1 LNKQGASGFKLDKML
16 QKALN
21 YLQQGKLD
29 KAEKQ
34 YKVILKKYPIH
45 SDALNLYG
53 VVLHRRNKPQ
63 QAIGVIKK
71 AIRINPNTSAY
82 HFNLGVIC
90 QGSGK
95 LVEAI
100 KAYENSLK
108 LRSDNSAVW
117 SNLGSSLQQ
126 LERYQVAIG
135 NNIVKPELAFQN
147 YENDVDTVDKNQGLL
162 DKAINCYQQALSC
175 NPKDVSALVNLGS
188 LYKET
193 GQIDKALDIFDHALN
208 EVQLSNAGND
218 QIHWSKSTALLM
230 LGQYREGWGEYEW
243 GLQND
248 LWRTTLKYSIPIWS
262 RDYLTDK
269 HLLLVAEQGVGD
281 EIMFLSC
288 LEDIFCQFKKVTI
301 ECDSRLVA
309 LFERSFPTAH
319 VFFISNKKYSF
330 APPPLDLEIDCQL
343 SIGTLP
349 HFYRNDEAEFPRHSG
364 YLVPDL
370 QKKEKWEHRFNKL
383 GRGVKVGISW
393 RGGRD
398 KEVIEKRSTLL
409 LKHWAVLLQTQGVY
423 FINLQYGECKEDL
436 LEVSRQLDI
445 SIYDWDDVDP
455 LKDLDEV
462 AAQVAALD
470 IVISIDNTTV
480 HMAGALGIPTW
491 TLLPYAADWRW
502 QMNRIDTPW
511 YPSMRLFRQTVAGDW
526 DAVFS
531 KVSEQLKSFI
541 LNVEKKM
548 LNDVSKA
555 IVINDSSVWREW
567 GGFCTSVAIIDQL
580 KVGGFS
586 VSTISTNELYECQV
600 FPQDLSD
607 FDSDVF
613 CQEFI
618 HNNSSIIQRIAEVDV
633 VVINGEGVL
642 HNITKAAMTLLYVA
656 YISKLG
662 LNKPVHLINHS
673 CYPEDS
679 TEITDALKNGIY
691 KKVYQQL
698 DTVAIREGGSASLME
713 KLGLNIIH
721 SFDCTPLY
729 IQKIGLRPRENKA
742 KTILIVSSVGWGEI
756 GMPAIAS
763 FMREMYLKGFVVQV
777 LIGNSVQDRSGFIE
791 ALNIQEFKNWELIK
805 SENVKEWLQIIA
817 NAQLVISGD
826 YQAIVAA
833 AFLKTAI
840 VALHDNSPKIKELIK
855 MLQLPVTYALDTMQE
870 SVVDMLTSN
879 SNYLSEDRM
888 KELYDLAL
896 LNFQFTSSMYKK

>member
-1 LNKQGASGFKLDKML
+1 
-16 QKALN
+16 
-21 YLQQGKLD
+21 
-29 KAEKQ
+29 
-34 YKVILKKYPIH
+34 
-45 SDALNLYG
+45 
-53 VVLHRRNKPQ
+53 
-63 QAIGVIKK
+63 
-71 AIRINPNTSAY
+71 
-82 HFNLGVIC
+82 
-90 QGSGK
+90 
-95 LVEAI
+95 
-100 KAYENSLK
+100 
-108 LRSDNSAVW
+108 
-117 SNLGSSLQQ
+117 
-126 LERYQVAIG
+126 
-135 NNIVKPELAFQN
+135 
-147 YENDVDTVDKNQGLL
+147 
-162 DKAINCYQQALSC
+162 
-175 NPKDVSALVNLGS
+175 
-188 LYKET
+188 
-193 GQIDKALDIFDHALN
+193 
-208 EVQLSNAGND
+208 
-218 QIHWSKSTALLM
+218 
-230 LGQYREGWGEYEW
+230 
-243 GLQND
+243 
-248 LWRTTLKYSIPIWS
+248 
-262 RDYLTDK
+262 
-269 HLLLVAEQGVGD
+269 
-281 EIMFLSC
+281 
-288 LEDIFCQFKKVTI
+288 
-301 ECDSRLVA
+301 
-309 LFERSFPTAH
+309 
-319 VFFISNKKYSF
+319 
-330 APPPLDLEIDCQL
+330 
-343 SIGTLP
+343 
-349 HFYRNDEAEFPRHSG
+349 
-364 YLVPDL
+364 
-370 QKKEKWEHRFNKL
+370 
-383 GRGVKVGISW
+383 
-393 RGGRD
+393 
-398 KEVIEKRSTLL
+398 
-409 LKHWAVLLQTQGVY
+409 
-423 FINLQYGECKEDL
+423 
-436 LEVSRQLDI
+436 
-445 SIYDWDDVDP
+445 
-455 LKDLDEV
+455 
-462 AAQVAALD
+462 
-470 IVISIDNTTV
+470 
-480 HMAGALGIPTW
+480 MAGALGIPTW